1 MTQANSD
8 KQNTWQE
15 EIEISSEAL
24 IAKLKELAAEAQ
36 VRRVRVIAPDGGI
49 SVDIPLSIGAIAGGA
64 VVLAAPALAVIGAVA
79 AFATKVKVEV
89 VREETDPSDAA
100 PATEDAS

>member
-1 MTQANSD
+1 MTKANSD

-64 VVLAAPALAVIGAVA
+64 VVLAAPALAVVGAVA

-89 VREETDPSDAA
+89 VRDEPDPSDAA
-100 PATEDAS
+100 PTTEDAS